1 MYKNERK
8 RAMVYSNIHDK
19 KKRAD
24 ENSASNNNPIINLED
39 EIIIGLARTP
49 QPEKANKKKSNDA
62 NKRKSN
68 DANKRKKPT
77 KSLNNKGNLTR
88 EQKIRQQKRRIIRKL
103 TTFVFFLILII
114 GSITFF
120 MLSPIFNIKNIEVIN
135 NNNIATEQI
144 ISASKITLNENM
156 FKIST
161 KEAEK
166 NILSNNYI
174 ESVQVKRKPF
184 DKIQIDVKERT
195 ATLMLE
201 YGNSYVYINNQGY
214 ILEISTT
221 KLETP
226 ILKGYVT
233 TLEEIK
239 PGNRL
244 NKEDLERLET
254 VLNIMET
261 ASSNDIDKFITQID
275 IQDTKN
281 YKLFFDTK
289 LKIVYLGE
297 CSDLSTQ
304 MLYVKKMLESEEG
317 IQGEFFVNMDL
328 NKNDP
333 VFREKV

>member
-19 KKRAD
+19 NIHDKKKMAD
-24 ENSASNNNPIINLED
+24 ENSASDNNSIINLDD
-39 EIIIGLARTP
+39 EIIIGLARS
-49 QPEKANKKKSNDA
+49 PEPVESYKKK
-62 NKRKSN
+62 KTTQK
-68 DANKRKKPT
+68 
-77 KSLNNKGNLTR
+77 LNNKCNLTR
-88 EQKIRQQKRRIIRKL
+88 KQKIKQQKRRIIRKL
-103 TTFVFFLILII
+103 TTFVFFLVLII

-120 MLSPIFNIKNIEVIN
+120 MLSPIFNIKTIEVIN
-135 NNNIATEQI
+135 NNNIAADQI

-161 KEAEK
+161 KEAQ
-166 NILSNNYI
+166 NSILSNNYI
-174 ESVQVKRKPF
+174 ESVKVKRKLF
-184 DKIQIDVKERT
+184 NTIQIDVKERI

-221 KLETP
+221 KLEAP
-226 ILKGYVT
+226 IIKGYAT
-233 TLEEIK
+233 PLEEVK

-244 NKEDLERLET
+244 NKEDLERLEV

-261 ASSNDIDKFITQID
+261 ACSNDIDKLITQID
-275 IQDTKN
+275 IQDGKN
-281 YKLFFDTK
+281 YKLIFDTEN
-289 LKIVYLGE
+289 KIVYLGE
-297 CSDLSTQ
+297 CQDLSTQ
-304 MLYVKKMLESEEG
+304 MLFVKEMLEREEG

-328 NKNDP
+328 NKNNP